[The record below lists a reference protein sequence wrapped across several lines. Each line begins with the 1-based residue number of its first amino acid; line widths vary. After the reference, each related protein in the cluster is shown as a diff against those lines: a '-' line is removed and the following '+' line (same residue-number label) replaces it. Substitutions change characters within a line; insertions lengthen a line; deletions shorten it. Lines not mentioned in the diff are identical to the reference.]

1 MLFLQTVDIIERSP
15 TDGAD
20 GPIIGSIWLLHRAT
34 SQDTLHI
41 NARGV
46 A

>member
-1 MLFLQTVDIIERSP
+1 MLFLQMVDIIRLFA
-15 TDGAD
+15 THGAY
-20 GPIIGSIWLLHRAT
+20 GPFIGSIWLLHRAT